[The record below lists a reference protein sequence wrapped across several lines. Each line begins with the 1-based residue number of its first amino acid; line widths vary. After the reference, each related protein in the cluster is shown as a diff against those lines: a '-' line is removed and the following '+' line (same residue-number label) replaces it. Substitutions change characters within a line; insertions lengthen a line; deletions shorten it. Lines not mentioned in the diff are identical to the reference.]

1 MMKCSIR
8 SGVFETNSSSTHGVC
23 VTDNGIYHDFLD
35 GKLIVSSNITDEQLV
50 KLGLD
55 RNKSYDP
62 DEISDRIEND
72 KDFREALEI
81 DKYYK
86 VDMKSMKCSMKEL
99 MFYHGLW
106 TLDGLKD
113 SGYSYKVDRTESP
126 YGEEIVVIG
135 YYGWA

>member
-1 MMKCSIR
+1 MMKCSVR
-8 SGVFETNSSSTHGVC
+8 VGVFETNSSSTHGVC
-23 VTDNGIYHDFLD
+23 VTNNGIYKDFLN
-35 GKLIVSSNITDEQLV
+35 GKLIVSSNISYEQLS

-55 RNKSYDP
+55 RNETYDP
-62 DEISDRIEND
+62 EEIASRIESD
-72 KDFREALEI
+72 EDFRESLEI

-86 VDMKSMKCSMKEL
+86 VDMTNLRCSMNEL

-113 SGYSYKVDRTESP
+113 SGYSYRVDETKSP
-126 YGEEIVVIG
+126 NGEDIVVIG

>member
-1 MMKCSIR
+1 MKFTVR

-23 VTDNGIYHDFLD
+23 VTDVDKYHRFLD
-35 GKLIVSSNITDEQLV
+35 GALIISSMVPDETLA
-50 KLGLD
+50 KIGLSRD
-55 RNKSYDP
+55 KSYDP
-62 DEISDRIEND
+62 DEIADKVEND
-72 KDFREALEI
+72 EEFREAFEI

-86 VDMKSMKCSMKEL
+86 IDMESMKCSMKEL

-113 SGYSYKVDRTESP
+113 SGYSYKVDRAESP
-126 YGEEIVVIG
+126 NGEEIVVIG

>member
-1 MMKCSIR
+1 MKLTVR

-23 VTDNGIYHDFLD
+23 VTDSGVYHDFLN
-35 GKLIVSSNITDEQLV
+35 GKLIVSSNISDGQLE
-50 KLGLD
+50 KLGLSRD
-55 RNKSYDP
+55 RTYDP

-72 KDFREALEI
+72 DDFREALEI

-86 VDMKSMKCSMKEL
+86 VDMESMKCSMKEL

-106 TLDGLKD
+106 TLDGLRD
-113 SGYSYKVDRTESP
+113 SGYTYRVDETKSP
-126 YGEEIVVIG
+126 NGEDIVVIG

>member
-1 MMKCSIR
+1 MKFTVR
-8 SGVFETNSSSTHGVC
+8 SDVFETNSSSTHGVC
-23 VTDNGIYHDFLD
+23 VTNNGVYHDFLD
-35 GKLIVSSNITDEQLV
+35 GKLIVSSSITDEQLN

-55 RNKSYDP
+55 RNEIYDP
-62 DEISDRIEND
+62 DEIANKIEND
-72 KDFREALEI
+72 EDFREALEI

-86 VDMKSMKCSMKEL
+86 VDMESLKCSMKEL

-113 SGYSYKVDRTESP
+113 SSYSYKVDRTKSP